1 MTGPTEEVRN
11 ALVGFS
17 EGNMDIPVTFKS
29 KNELGDMCE
38 ALRTS
43 QHVLKEV
50 IADECYL
57 LEEMANG
64 NFDVHS
70 KNVDMYV
77 GVLQSVLKS
86 VSVINGNLSDTLS
99 QIGVSAEQVSAG
111 SEQVSNGA
119 QALAQG
125 ATEQASAVQEL
136 SATISDLDQKA
147 QESETARVAK
157 ERRTSPAKRP
167 RPAIRR
173 CRRCAR
179 P

>member
-1 MTGPTEEVRN
+1 MRTI
-11 ALVGFS
+11 
-17 EGNMDIPVTFKS
+17 DQ
-29 KNELGDMCE
+29 LGDMCE

-86 VSVINGNLSDTLS
+86 VRVINGNLSDTLS
-99 QIGVSAEQVSAG
+99 QIDRPWERLDKIQ
-111 SEQVSNGA
+111 
-119 QALAQG
+119 
-125 ATEQASAVQEL
+125 
-136 SATISDLDQKA
+136 DLQR
-147 QESETARVAK
+147 S
-157 ERRTSPAKRP
+157 
-167 RPAIRR
+167 I
-173 CRRCAR
+173 
-179 P
+179 

>member
-1 MTGPTEEVRN
+1 
-11 ALVGFS
+11 
-17 EGNMDIPVTFKS
+17 MDIPVTFKS

-86 VSVINGNLSDTLS
+86 VRVILL
-99 QIGVSAEQVSAG
+99 VLLRVVVFSACIQY
-111 SEQVSNGA
+111 
-119 QALAQG
+119 
-125 ATEQASAVQEL
+125 
-136 SATISDLDQKA
+136 
-147 QESETARVAK
+147 
-157 ERRTSPAKRP
+157 KR
-167 RPAIRR
+167 A
-173 CRRCAR
+173 
-179 P
+179 

>member
-1 MTGPTEEVRN
+1 MDASACQKALLQGVPAPAGTGIKLEHVISGGVY
-11 ALVGFS
+11 L
-17 EGNMDIPVTFKS
+17 GNDTSHARSVSYTHLDVYKRQ
-29 KNELGDMCE
+29 

-86 VSVINGNLSDTLS
+86 VRVINGNLSDTLS

-136 SATISDLDQKA
+136 SLIH
-147 QESETARVAK
+147 
-157 ERRTSPAKRP
+157 
-167 RPAIRR
+167 I
-173 CRRCAR
+173 
-179 P
+179 